1 MKAFI
6 ILSLSLILPLSGFS
20 NVESGFRLFNS
31 EQSVESLENYHG
43 ADVRVAFVVP
53 RYDSGMNVK
62 GERKI
67 KESCKQG
74 ALPGGCV
81 VTDKPFYMGLFL
93 SGSETINQLVDI
105 DGFANWGHPG
115 SVSNYDNVELAGGVL
130 VGKKFTLG
138 RPDLLFRVEVDHTFG
153 DSVWAETSQLDPRHL
168 DETVRAEIEWL
179 STLRIG
185 VERTFGSA
193 DVFVFGGLAA
203 AEIINSVTDIDWYRA
218 TEGYAAFSKVDLDD
232 SFYDSSVRMGWVI
245 GVGAET
251 EINNAWLLRLDSSY
265 ISLGED
271 TFYVNHSGNNICGP
285 GNMGR
290 PCPYDIKNEMS
301 TVRMMIVRKLRW

>member
-1 MKAFI
+1 MKVFI
-6 ILSLSLILPLSGFS
+6 ILFLILSAPLGAISNS
-20 NVESGFRLFNS
+20 ENVESGFRLFDDKQN
-31 EQSVESLENYHG
+31 VEEYRD
-43 ADVRVAFVVP
+43 ADARVVFVMP
-53 RYDSGMNVK
+53 RRDSGMNVK
-62 GERKI
+62 GERRVK
-67 KESCKQG
+67 KSCEQG
-74 ALPGGCV
+74 VLPGGCV
-81 VTDKPFYMGLFL
+81 VDENPLYMGVFL
-93 SGSETINQLVDI
+93 SGSETTNELVDI

-115 SVSNYDNVELAGGVL
+115 SVSNYDNVEFVGGVL

-138 RPDLLFRVEVDHTFG
+138 RSNLLFRVEIDHTFG
-153 DSVWAETSQLDPRHL
+153 DGVWAETSQLDPRHL
-168 DETVRAEIEWL
+168 DETARAEIEWL

-271 TFYVNHSGNNICGP
+271 TFYVNHSSNNICGP